1 VSLAVVARD
10 PVPESEAPGAGS
22 LTVLDSLEAS
32 LILTLRWFE
41 AGRSNAPLF
50 VYDDLFESDEWGESR
65 TVSKDVVPLAEGYS
79 WPYGPGKMG
88 RPEAHHFLAR
98 HEHGMARY

>member
-50 VYDDLFESDEWGESR
+50 VYDDLFESDEWERMQNG
-65 TVSKDVVPLAEGYS
+65 VEGC
-79 WPYGPGKMG
+79 GPFG
-88 RPEAHHFLAR
+88 RRL
-98 HEHGMARY
+98 